1 MSSIDKELSNPEIT
15 FEGRLATFTASHGVP
30 ALSEQQI
37 IAIKRRTD
45 FFESAIG
52 LLSARLKNGANTE
65 QAFKQLN
72 TYIKDDYFTAS
83 DKSDMTAEQL
93 DSVNR
98 FIKSIIKKQ
107 AENLKGIYTPVIVSE
122 ETKRWMAN
130 GIIPTDNAVTPN
142 TSSSDEFA
150 SDTIPLPLLE
160 NNPFSVESL
169 SNQLRETRQKI
180 ENDSPI
186 VLHLFIEDDLNPT
199 LARLAAKIESLTKP
213 DMTAEAISLK
223 AGYLIDHAQSLEELK
238 KVAQAKIAKALNFGE
253 GEESY
258 PTIEY
263 IVIGDDGSSEEPVPK
278 PEVIDLS
285 DLPVLTDV
293 ITDPLQMNKII
304 KQSVKIQ
311 KAVETLSGEALA
323 TLRSNTLMPMYKE
336 TLAELDA
343 KRAQKTAIP
352 HLSRIEPEDLLRHAD
367 FLKGQIKIADTKM
380 KAEAAVKA
388 EAQDVRVISDAVII
402 TPAVAVT
409 PAAPQEQ
416 DRPVERKSRLTGW
429 IRENWNKASNT
440 FKAAVVGSLG
450 FGVSIAAAFAISA
463 NNAPDAPKAPEAP
476 KASSVAIASVASK
489 PITLT
494 QAAPVA
500 EPVIIEQVAPVVAV
514 AEPVKAKPVNLAKK
528 SFTPAVTVVES
539 KPIIEKSFDISE
551 FSPDLTSLIKACQQ
565 AGEVKVGGV
574 CESIKSYEMK

>member
-1 MSSIDKELSNPEIT
+1 MSSIDRELADPEVT
-15 FEGRLATFTASHGVP
+15 FEGKLATFVAADRVP

-37 IAIKRRTD
+37 KTVKNRID
-45 FFESAIG
+45 YFDSAIG
-52 LLSARLKNGANTE
+52 LLSSRLKNGANTE
-65 QAFKQLN
+65 QAFKQLD
-72 TYIKDDYFTAS
+72 TYIKDDYFAES
-83 DKSDMTAEQL
+83 YKSEMTEEQL
-93 DSVNR
+93 ASANR

-122 ETKRWMAN
+122 KTKRWIAN
-130 GIIPTDNAVTPN
+130 GIIPTDNAVTPS
-142 TSSSDEFA
+142 TSSPDEFA

-160 NNPFSVESL
+160 NNPFSVEAL

-199 LARLAAKIESLTKP
+199 LAKLAAKIESLTKP

-223 AGYLIDHAQSLEELK
+223 AGYLIEHVQSLEELK
-238 KVAQAKIAKALNFGE
+238 RVAQAKIAKALNFGE
-253 GEESY
+253 GEEAY

-263 IVIGDDGSSEEPVPK
+263 IVIGDDGSSEKPVPK

-293 ITDPLQMNKII
+293 VTDPLQMNKII
-304 KQSVKIQ
+304 QQSVKIQ
-311 KAVETLSGEALA
+311 KAVETLTGEALA

-343 KRAQKTAIP
+343 KRAQKTVVP

-388 EAQDVRVISDAVII
+388 DAQDVRVISDAVII
-402 TPAVAVT
+402 TPAVAVA
-409 PAAPQEQ
+409 PAVPQEQ
-416 DRPVERKSRLTGW
+416 ERPVERKSRLTGW
-429 IRENWNKASNT
+429 IRESWNKASNT
-440 FKAAVVGSLG
+440 LKAAVVGSLG
-450 FGVSIAAAFAISA
+450 FGVSMAAAFAISA

-476 KASSVAIASVASK
+476 TASSGAVASVSPK
-489 PITLT
+489 PITLA

-528 SFTPAVTVVES
+528 SFTPGVTAIDN
-539 KPIIEKSFDISE
+539 KPIIEKSFDIAE

-565 AGEVKVGGV
+565 AGVVKVGGV